1 MVDTVLG
8 ETARPADV
16 PGGWRGRLEQIA
28 AENWDLLRR
37 HPWMLHVA
45 AASRPPLGPNMV
57 AKYDYELGAVDG
69 IGLTD
74 VEMDSVL
81 TLLLGFVQG
90 AARAAADAAEVAADT
105 GLTDE
110 EWWHASAPYLE
121 KVFDATRFPIAA
133 RVGAAAG
140 EALGAAYDPRHAF
153 EFGLQRVL
161 DGIDALVR
169 NRRAV

>member
-1 MVDTVLG
+1 M
-8 ETARPADV
+8 
-16 PGGWRGRLEQIA
+16 
-28 AENWDLLRR
+28 
-37 HPWMLHVA
+37 
-45 AASRPPLGPNMV
+45 GPNVV
-57 AKYDYELGAVDG
+57 AKYEYELGAVDG

-74 VEMDSVL
+74 VEMDSVV
-81 TLLLGFVQG
+81 TLLLGYVHG
-90 AARAAADAAEVAADT
+90 AARGAADAAEVAGD

-121 KVFDATRFPIAA
+121 KVFDVRRYPIAA

-161 DGIDALVR
+161 DGIEALVAG
-169 NRRAV
+169 RR